1 MQYDTVLFDLDGTL
15 IDTVEDLGDTMNK
28 ALEQFGFAQIT
39 YEQCRVM
46 LGIGLRHFCESALPE
61 GKKGMVDEVMEVF
74 RKIYNDNFCEK
85 TKPYDGIP
93 ELLSWLKERG
103 FKLAVITNKNEDI
116 SSVIVE
122 KIFGN
127 DVFGAVRGAK
137 DGIGCKPQPGPALG
151 VLEKLGSE
159 PAKTLFV
166 GDGETDV
173 ETAKNCGCRGVWVQW
188 GFRELE
194 ELGEHKPE
202 DIISR
207 PEELK
212 EIIERNKRID

>member
-28 ALEQFGFAQIT
+28 ALKEFGFPTIT
-39 YEQCRVM
+39 YEQCRMM

-61 GKKGMVDEVMEVF
+61 GKKGMTDEVMTVF
-74 RKIYNDNFCEK
+74 REIYNDNFCEK

-93 ELLSWLKERG
+93 ELLNWLRERK

-122 KIFGN
+122 KIFG
-127 DVFGAVRGAK
+127 DGVFGVVRGAQ
-137 DGIGCKPQPGPALG
+137 DGIGCKPQPAPAMG
-151 VLEKLGSE
+151 VLELLGSSPE
-159 PAKTLFV
+159 KTLFV

-173 ETAKNCGCRGVWVQW
+173 ETAKNCGFRAVWVNW
-188 GFRELE
+188 GFRAYE
-194 ELGEHKPE
+194 ELGEHKP
-202 DIISR
+202 DDVISS

-212 EIIERNKRID
+212 NIIETG